1 MSYEGYTQYLCPL
14 GHYWTED
21 AMAGYYCEYSNGTS
35 DSPSCPHC
43 KASPVW
49 ENMVDTTNGSSE
61 NIADPLGVEE
71 DKEVR
76 IDGYIELVLIA
87 PPVFNTCPTCNHSTE
102 VSPAQYE
109 IPKEGG
115 HRLVDGKRID

>member
-43 KASPVW
+43 KAPPAW
-49 ENMVDTTNGSSE
+49 ENMVDTTNGSFG
-61 NIADPLGVEE
+61 ID
-71 DKEVR
+71 EVGNDTPDR
-76 IDGYIELVLIA
+76 IDGYIELEENT
-87 PPVFNTCPTCNHSTE
+87 PTQFETCPTCQHAKI
-102 VSPAQYE
+102 VAQPTYH

-115 HRLVDGKRID
+115 HRLVDGKRVD